1 MRSKILFLVGLGVG
15 YVFGTKAG
23 RQRYNQMKDAA
34 LKVWNDPKVQE
45 QVKVATDFVKDRAPE
60 AYEFVTENVKNAT
73 ARATATKKSAPK
85 PSPRTTAKKPAAT
98 ATKTRTT
105 GTAKK

>member
-45 QVKVATDFVKDRAPE
+45 QVKAATDFVKDRAPE
-60 AYEFVTENVKNAT
+60 AYEFVSENVKNAT
-73 ARATATKKSAPK
+73 ARATASKRST
-85 PSPRTTAKKPAAT
+85 PRTSQRTAAKKPAAS
-98 ATKTRTT
+98 ASKARTT
-105 GTAKK
+105 GAAKK